1 MTESEWVVEQEVLS
15 LEWTMPQWGQLITL
29 IMIALAL
36 GMDAFSLG
44 IGLGMNGLL
53 AGPMARLSLSIGFFH
68 VMMPLIGICM
78 GQFLSSIMKEI
89 ASMIGGGMLLFLG
102 ISMLIHVLKGNE
114 EAKQAKVHTWVGIL
128 MFSTS
133 VSMDSLSAG
142 FSLGLFQADII
153 LALILFGSMGL
164 LLALLGWW
172 LGKSVGGWIGQY
184 GEILGGLI
192 LILLGGKFLF

>member
-1 MTESEWVVEQEVLS
+1 M
-15 LEWTMPQWGQLITL
+15 EWTLSQWGQIITL
-29 IMIALAL
+29 LMIALAL

-53 AGPMARLSLSIGFFH
+53 AGPMARLSLLIGFFH
-68 VMMPLIGICM
+68 VMMPLIGIGM
-78 GQFLSSIMKEI
+78 GQVLSSMMKNI
-89 ASMIGGGMLLFLG
+89 ASILGGGMLLFLG
-102 ISMLIHVLKGNE
+102 TSMLIHVLKGEE
-114 EAKQAKVHTWVGIL
+114 EAKQAKIHTWTGIL
-128 MFSTS
+128 MFSIS

-153 LALILFGSMGL
+153 LALILFGSSGL
-164 LLALLGWW
+164 FLAFFGWW

-192 LILLGGKFLF
+192 LILLGSKFLF

>member
-1 MTESEWVVEQEVLS
+1 M

-29 IMIALAL
+29 LMIALAL

-53 AGPMARLSLSIGFFH
+53 VGPMARLSLSIGFFH
-68 VMMPLIGICM
+68 VMMPLIGMGM
-78 GQFLSSIMKEI
+78 GQFLSKMMKDI
-89 ASMIGGGMLLFLG
+89 ASMVGGGMLCFLG
-102 ISMLIHVLKGNE
+102 ISMLIHVLKGDE
-114 EAKQAKVHTWVGIL
+114 EAKMAQVRTWMGML
-128 MFSTS
+128 MFSTG

-142 FSLGLFQADII
+142 LSLGLFHADMV
-153 LALILFGSMGL
+153 LALVLFGSMGL
-164 LLALLGWW
+164 SLALLGWW

-192 LILLGGKFLF
+192 LILLGSKFLF